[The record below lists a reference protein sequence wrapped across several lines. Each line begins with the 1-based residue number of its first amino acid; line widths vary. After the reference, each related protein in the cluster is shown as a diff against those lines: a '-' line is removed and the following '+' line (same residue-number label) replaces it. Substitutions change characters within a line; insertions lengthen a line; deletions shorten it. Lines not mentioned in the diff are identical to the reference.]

1 MCSLVLDLN
10 FLKSSEGVH
19 STPVS
24 PRCYLLKERIIKKRF
39 LSRLNKTDI
48 KIFVLYFCLKSQRFK
63 IYKKSV
69 DTLLGK
75 TSSGNILVGRGKFS
89 SPKNDKVFGNFFS
102 DKVYS
107 DRVVISM
114 YCRQF
119 INKNMCHIKL
129 KAEASTERF
138 LIGKFLEISGM

>member
-1 MCSLVLDLN
+1 MKSLEKQGS
-10 FLKSSEGVH
+10 KSSEGVH
-19 STPVS
+19 PTLVS

-39 LSRLNKTDI
+39 LRRLNKADI
-48 KIFVLYFCLKSQRFK
+48 KTFVLYFCLKSQRFR

-69 DTLLGK
+69 DTLLAK
-75 TSSGNILVGRGKFS
+75 SSPGNILVGRGKFS
-89 SPKNDKVFGNFFS
+89 SSKNDKVFGNFFS
-102 DKVYS
+102 DQDYF
-107 DRVVISM
+107 DRVVIPM

-138 LIGKFLEISGM
+138 LVGKFLEISGL